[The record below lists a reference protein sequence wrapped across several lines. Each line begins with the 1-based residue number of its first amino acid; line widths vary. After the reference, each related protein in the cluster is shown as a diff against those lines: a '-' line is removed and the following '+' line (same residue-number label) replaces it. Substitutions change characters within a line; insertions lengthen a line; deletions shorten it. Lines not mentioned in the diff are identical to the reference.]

1 MARVAEARG
10 RFGNLA
16 RAKSDRSWRG
26 FVGSIAQIVKG
37 MPLWKLQTL
46 RRQNVPFLYARSSGP
61 RITLLPGV
69 AFNLRRFGALIQ
81 LLARSAWLE
90 HIRSNPRNAP
100 TVGGASDLELF
111 LFGGARVDLSAAR
124 AALPG

>member
-16 RAKSDRSWRG
+16 RAKSDRSWPG

-46 RRQNVPFLYARSSGP
+46 RRRNVPFLYEKSSGP

-69 AFNLRRFGALIQ
+69 A
-81 LLARSAWLE
+81 
-90 HIRSNPRNAP
+90 
-100 TVGGASDLELF
+100 
-111 LFGGARVDLSAAR
+111 
-124 AALPG
+124 